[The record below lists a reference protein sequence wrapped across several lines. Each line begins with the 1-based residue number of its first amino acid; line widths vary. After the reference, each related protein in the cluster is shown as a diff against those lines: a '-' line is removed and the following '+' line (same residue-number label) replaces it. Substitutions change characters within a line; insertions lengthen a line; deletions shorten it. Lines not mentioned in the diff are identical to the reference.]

1 MRAVERFVS
10 IQSLFMAMVL
20 VLLPAAARAQDI
32 VPGPWGDLVEA
43 VKPLSLRS
51 GAERVTHY
59 RRLQM
64 NAMSNHF
71 RSLEAVFNYGAP
83 FAGHTVSD
91 AEAMVGLAEGWP
103 GLFVAGS
110 AMAPGTWGA
119 RPAIWTEPDCF
130 AQHVVGL
137 QSAVR
142 DLRDTLRASDR
153 SRDAAAMTAVRHQC
167 LACHQRF
174 REFRPGTR

>member
-1 MRAVERFVS
+1 MRAAAFL
-10 IQSLFMAMVL
+10 SLCQPLFIAAA
-20 VLLPAAARAQDI
+20 LLLPPAAAHAQDL

-43 VKPLSLRS
+43 VKPLSLRTD
-51 GAERVTHY
+51 AERVNHY

-71 RSLEAVFNYGAP
+71 RSLEAVFTYGAP
-83 FAGHTVSD
+83 FATRTLAD

-103 GLFVAGS
+103 GLFVEGS

-119 RPAIWTEPDCF
+119 RPAIWAERERF
-130 AQHVVGL
+130 AQHVAGL

-142 DLRDTLRASDR
+142 DLRDTLKSHDR

-167 LACHQRF
+167 LAFHQRF

>member
-1 MRAVERFVS
+1 MRAAACLP
-10 IQSLFMAMVL
+10 SLLPLLLAAVL
-20 VLLPAAARAQDI
+20 VLPAPAVHAQDI

-51 GAERVTHY
+51 DVERVTHY

-64 NAMSNHF
+64 NAMSSHF
-71 RSLEAVFNYGAP
+71 RSLEAVFTYGAP
-83 FAGHTVSD
+83 FAGRTLAD
-91 AEAMVGLAEGWP
+91 AEAMVGLAEGWS
-103 GLFVAGS
+103 GLFVEGS
-110 AMAPGTWGA
+110 AMVPGTWGA
-119 RPAIWTEPDCF
+119 RPAIWSERERF
-130 AQHVVGL
+130 AQHVAGL

>member
-1 MRAVERFVS
+1 MRALRPLLLGA
-10 IQSLFMAMVL
+10 IIALFPGA
-20 VLLPAAARAQDI
+20 LPAQDI

-51 GAERVTHY
+51 DAERATHY

-71 RSLEAVFNYGAP
+71 RSLEAVFTYGAP
-83 FAGHTVSD
+83 FAGRTRAD
-91 AEAMVGLAEGWP
+91 AEAMVGLAEGWA
-103 GLFVAGS
+103 GLFVDGS

-119 RPAIWTEPDCF
+119 RPAIWSERERF
-130 AQHVVGL
+130 AQHVAGL